1 MKRDSQPPTADQEI
15 PFEKANATCPARP
28 SEHRLLKQAAALQG
42 IPISEA
48 FGRATRRYVAE
59 TCPEVLDRAA
69 TPTNTMTH
77 A

>member
-1 MKRDSQPPTADQEI
+1 MKRDSQPPIAEP

-48 FGRATRRYVAE
+48 FGRATRRYVRE
-59 TCPEVLDRAA
+59 TCPQVLAA
-69 TPTNTMTH
+69 APTSDSP
-77 A
+77 AA